1 MNIYASIYIIYRLY
15 IYRKR
20 SLKRIYNVESVS
32 KNSIRLELVVSMQ
45 VRKQQLELYME
56 EQAGPNWE
64 RRTSKLFFCHPA
76 YLTYMHSTS

>member
-1 MNIYASIYIIYRLY
+1 MNIYANIYIIYRLY

-45 VRKQQLELYME
+45 VRKQQLALDME
-56 EQAGPNWE
+56 QQTG
-64 RRTSKLFFCHPA
+64 SK
-76 YLTYMHSTS
+76 

>member
-45 VRKQQLELYME
+45 VRKQQLALDME
-56 EQAGPNWE
+56 QQTG
-64 RRTSKLFFCHPA
+64 SK
-76 YLTYMHSTS
+76 